1 MKAKIIISKKSDAIS
16 AIINNNEVV
25 DTVELADN
33 VLIDLDKN
41 GNIVSVEIIDL
52 SDAEWMDAICPLG
65 EIIPEK
71 KKKSAK
77 VTLSL

>member
-41 GNIVSVEIIDL
+41 GNIVSVE
-52 SDAEWMDAICPLG
+52 MDDICPLG

-71 KKKSAK
+71 RKKDLRITI
-77 VTLSL
+77 V